1 MVRWAGKMC
10 GSLKSTRSQTAFWS
24 TRPRVHPTARDRSSS
39 RISVMRSNR
48 RNNARD
54 TSPVWPRSS
63 QRFHNAGNSSNPESP
78 LSGFGSIAVQVDQEP
93 TLVGVTHYPDRF
105 RGASEGG
112 CGDIAQLAEF
122 CWGRHGV
129 KLHQQ
134 LRNDLG
140 RR

>member
-1 MVRWAGKMC
+1 MQQPI
-10 GSLKSTRSQTAFWS
+10 L
-24 TRPRVHPTARDRSSS
+24 DR
-39 RISVMRSNR
+39 IC
-48 RNNARD
+48 D
-54 TSPVWPRSS
+54 
-63 QRFHNAGNSSNPESP
+63 Q
-78 LSGFGSIAVQVDQEP
+78 LSDPGRAVDQEP

-112 CGDIAQLAEF
+112 CGDIAQLAEI